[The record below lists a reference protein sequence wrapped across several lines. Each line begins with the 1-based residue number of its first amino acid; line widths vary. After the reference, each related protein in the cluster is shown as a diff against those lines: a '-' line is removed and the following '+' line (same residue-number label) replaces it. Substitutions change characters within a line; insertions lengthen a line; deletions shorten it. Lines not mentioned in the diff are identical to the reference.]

1 VCGEGPNLVL
11 SSHHRDALLSGLQ
24 GVCRAAGRQGQ
35 AQEGDYRCGVM
46 RKLTHVIYGV
56 LKHQTHYDP
65 ARVCGSFTATT

>member
-1 VCGEGPNLVL
+1 
-11 SSHHRDALLSGLQ
+11 
-24 GVCRAAGRQGQ
+24 
-35 AQEGDYRCGVM
+35 M